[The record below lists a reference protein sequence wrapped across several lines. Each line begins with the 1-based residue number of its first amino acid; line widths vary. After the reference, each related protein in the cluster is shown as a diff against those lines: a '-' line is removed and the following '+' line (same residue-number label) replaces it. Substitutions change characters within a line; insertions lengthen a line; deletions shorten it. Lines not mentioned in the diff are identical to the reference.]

1 MNRALVGVDWGTTTL
16 RVARIDAAGNAIEE
30 RSLPHGILSVA
41 PGGFPAALADA
52 CGDWLRGNALVLVC
66 GMAGSQQGWVEA
78 PYCACPAGFA
88 DIVARLHW
96 VEPGRIAIVPGMSC
110 EHSGVPDVM
119 RGEETQVFGALSLL
133 GTQDAT
139 LVLPGTH
146 SKWVRARAGRIE
158 AFSTFMTG
166 EVFALLRN
174 HSILAR
180 TMTANMQDDVF
191 DEPAFDEG
199 VQHALRIG
207 NLLATAFSVRTR
219 ALFERIAPAA
229 APSYLSGLVIGEE
242 LRSQQLDASTHAVVI
257 VANPGLARRYEVGL
271 RLLGV
276 RARSTG
282 SQATWRGL
290 ATIGHALEN
299 SP

>member
-1 MNRALVGVDWGTTTL
+1 MSRTLVGVDWGTTAL
-16 RVARIDAAGNAIEE
+16 RVARIDATGSAIEE
-30 RSLPHGILSVA
+30 RSLPQGILSVP

-52 CGDWLRGNALVLVC
+52 CGDWLRSNALVLVC
-66 GMAGSQQGWVEA
+66 GMAGSRQGWAEA
-78 PYCACPAGFA
+78 PYCACPAGFPE
-88 DIVARLHW
+88 VVSRLHW
-96 VEPGRIAIVPGMSC
+96 IEPGRIAIVPGLSC

-119 RGEETQVFGALSLL
+119 RGEETQVFGALSML
-133 GTQDAT
+133 GAQEAT

-146 SKWVRARAGRIE
+146 SKWVRATGGRIE
-158 AFSTFMTG
+158 AFTTFMTG

-191 DEPAFDEG
+191 DEPAFNEG
-199 VQHALRIG
+199 VQHALRAG

-219 ALFERIAPAA
+219 ALFERISPAA

-242 LRSQQLDASTHAVVI
+242 LRSQQLDASMDPVVI
-257 VANPGLARRYEVGL
+257 IAAPGLARRYEVAL

-276 RARSTG
+276 RSRSTG
-282 SQATWRGL
+282 SQATWRGVG
-290 ATIGHALEN
+290 AIAQALEH